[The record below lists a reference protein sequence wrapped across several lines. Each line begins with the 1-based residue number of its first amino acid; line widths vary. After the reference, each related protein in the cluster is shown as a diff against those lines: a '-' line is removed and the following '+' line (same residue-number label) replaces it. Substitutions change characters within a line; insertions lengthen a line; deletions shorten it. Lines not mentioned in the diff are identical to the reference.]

1 MNNISSH
8 LLGDILTNMGI
19 ISSTQ
24 LDEALQF
31 QKSFI
36 TDFIVESDFDRSELI
51 SKNKIKQNENI
62 PMLGQI
68 LMKKGFIEEGQLAP
82 ALKVQNQQEVNLCQL
97 SREKLA
103 TALKVGFIINSS
115 IDIVEV
121 LALIMKYANIVTD
134 AEGSTL
140 MLLDEKTGELVFSVP
155 TGPNSEELKDIRI
168 PPGVGVAGW
177 VMENQQYALV
187 SDTKKDPRFYSQID
201 DMSGIKS
208 QSILCVPM
216 RSHQR
221 QIGVLEVINKKN
233 GGNFNVDDAL
243 LLGIFSHH
251 AAIAIENAM
260 LLKTIQNSIEKE
272 KLIQKKIAELER
284 IRSIGTLAGGI
295 AHDFNN
301 ILGGIVGFVELAQ
314 MDAPKDS
321 EQHTYLN
328 MILDAS
334 DRAKDLIKQIL
345 TYSCQ
350 SENKFSCVQINI
362 IVQEAVKLLRA
373 SLPKTINIIEKV
385 NALSTIMGDPTQ
397 IHQVVMNLCINAS
410 HAIKKSDGEVIVSL
424 SDEKVDHSS
433 IKYNQDLAPG
443 KYLKL
448 CVADT
453 GEGMPPHILK
463 HIFEPFF
470 TTKKKD
476 QGTGMGLSV
485 VHGIVINHKGHLFV
499 DSEIE
504 KGTTFTILFPTVK
517 EFPE

>member
-233 GGNFNVDDAL
+233 GVN
-243 LLGIFSHH
+243 FSH
-251 AAIAIENAM
+251 
-260 LLKTIQNSIEKE
+260 
-272 KLIQKKIAELER
+272 
-284 IRSIGTLAGGI
+284 RSLYT
-295 AHDFNN
+295 FRVNN
-301 ILGGIVGFVELAQ
+301 
-314 MDAPKDS
+314 
-321 EQHTYLN
+321 
-328 MILDAS
+328 
-334 DRAKDLIKQIL
+334 
-345 TYSCQ
+345 
-350 SENKFSCVQINI
+350 
-362 IVQEAVKLLRA
+362 
-373 SLPKTINIIEKV
+373 KV
-385 NALSTIMGDPTQ
+385 F
-397 IHQVVMNLCINAS
+397 
-410 HAIKKSDGEVIVSL
+410 
-424 SDEKVDHSS
+424 DHSAFTFRQS
-433 IKYNQDLAPG
+433 Y
-443 KYLKL
+443 KL
-448 CVADT
+448 
-453 GEGMPPHILK
+453 
-463 HIFEPFF
+463 
-470 TTKKKD
+470 
-476 QGTGMGLSV
+476 V
-485 VHGIVINHKGHLFV
+485 V
-499 DSEIE
+499 
-504 KGTTFTILFPTVK
+504 
-517 EFPE
+517 

>member
-1 MNNISSH
+1 M
-8 LLGDILTNMGI
+8 MPCYWV
-19 ISSTQ
+19 
-24 LDEALQF
+24 F
-31 QKSFI
+31 F
-36 TDFIVESDFDRSELI
+36 
-51 SKNKIKQNENI
+51 
-62 PMLGQI
+62 
-68 LMKKGFIEEGQLAP
+68 
-82 ALKVQNQQEVNLCQL
+82 
-97 SREKLA
+97 
-103 TALKVGFIINSS
+103 
-115 IDIVEV
+115 
-121 LALIMKYANIVTD
+121 LIMQP
-134 AEGSTL
+134 L
-140 MLLDEKTGELVFSVP
+140 Q
-155 TGPNSEELKDIRI
+155 LKMPCYSKLFRT
-168 PPGVGVAGW
+168 V
-177 VMENQQYALV
+177 L
-187 SDTKKDPRFYSQID
+187 KK
-201 DMSGIKS
+201 KS
-208 QSILCVPM
+208 LF
-216 RSHQR
+216 
-221 QIGVLEVINKKN
+221 K
-233 GGNFNVDDAL
+233 
-243 LLGIFSHH
+243 
-251 AAIAIENAM
+251 
-260 LLKTIQNSIEKE
+260 
-272 KLIQKKIAELER
+272 KKIAELER